1 MLTISLINLES
12 KLLLAGSDTAAWGSH
27 ASLARIFFQE
37 IIRSFYATIV
47 IPLPPY
53 LRDKRVKIA
62 SGQLSNENQPFI
74 HYLISFPNL
83 FNQFY
88 FCSKSKSKVF
98 IHFFFS
104 FRFQVW
110 FQNRRAKWRKK
121 EKVLGRDTNFMHVEQ
136 SGKLLT
142 FVFRIFDFPIQL
154 RITWPV

>member
-37 IIRSFYATIV
+37 IIRSFCATIV
-47 IPLPPY
+47 IPPPSGIKGDGENCVGTVF
-53 LRDKRVKIA
+53 RMKI
-62 SGQLSNENQPFI
+62 I
-74 HYLISFPNL
+74 IRYLISFPNL

-88 FCSKSKSKVF
+88 FFYLKSKSKVSTDLPILF
-98 IHFFFS
+98 VL

-142 FVFRIFDFPIQL
+142 NIRF
-154 RITWPV
+154 